1 MSIPHDIGLKTLSNW
16 INKIRNL
23 IPERF
28 TKAVIVETSSFLLS
42 NNNFQFDIY
51 MFLQL
56 VGTAMGAQFAPICLV
71 LVV

>member
-1 MSIPHDIGLKTLSNW
+1 MTGLKTLSNW

-56 VGTAMGAQFAPICLV
+56 VGTAMGTQFAPTCLV
-71 LVV
+71 LIV